1 MGMLEKS
8 KKNRKDIY
16 WMHSVIASAV
26 REQQK
31 DVLYDRT
38 RPFIEKL
45 SLELDYGEQW
55 GQGYKKA
62 YLIPF
67 SWSVTDIME
76 NKLESEDD
84 VDFLTRLFYV
94 CFECG
99 AINFA
104 KN

>member
-67 SWSVTDIME
+67 SWSVTDIMG
-76 NKLESEDD
+76 K
-84 VDFLTRLFYV
+84 
-94 CFECG
+94 
-99 AINFA
+99 
-104 KN
+104 